1 LDQTFLGLRVIVR
14 FGVLDPIR
22 DALHS
27 MPKLAQIAARNMQ
40 DHITVMEV
48 SAPADEAERRALD
61 SRSLAANS
69 SSTSMIK
76 VCQTKHL
83 IYR

>member
-14 FGVLDPIR
+14 FRVLDPIR
-22 DALHS
+22 DALHG

-48 SAPADEAERRALD
+48 GGI
-61 SRSLAANS
+61 LAA
-69 SSTSMIK
+69 
-76 VCQTKHL
+76 VAQ
-83 IYR
+83 

>member
-1 LDQTFLGLRVIVR
+1 LRVIVR

-22 DALHS
+22 DALYG

-48 SAPADEAERRALD
+48 SCI
-61 SRSLAANS
+61 LAA
-69 SSTSMIK
+69 
-76 VCQTKHL
+76 VAQ
-83 IYR
+83 